1 MGKTKKAHRAKVQKR
16 KEQLLQQQRTLN
28 NAFLK
33 VRAMQKEY
41 EAEHSEGFL
50 PLFASDQRTNKPV
63 DII

>member
-33 VRAMQKEY
+33 VRAMQKAHE
-41 EAEHSEGFL
+41 EEQQDGFL